1 MDMKKFLLFLMSLC
15 PLLSMGQTTLSPGDI
30 IIVAINGD
38 TDVTYGRGFSFMP
51 LVNLE
56 AGTEI
61 YFTDTGWSDVT
72 GSFINYILLS
82 DLFIKYTAPAGGVTA
97 GTVIRNATNLT
108 TDFSYHFTYASADKS
123 SYKYLDIVSA
133 ANCDEVLVFQGSIA
147 SPTFIFAASYVSNAI
162 VGSGWATSVP
172 SNGVSGTGVGSALPG
187 TGNASVAD
195 LVDDV
200 TALSFNQAATGNDN
214 CAYTGVTTATDKA
227 GWQARVSNYSNWTFS
242 ETPTPIP
249 TPMSGS
255 YTVVLP
261 NSAPTDIALSATSI
275 NENVSG
281 NSVVGAL
288 SSTDPDVG
296 NTFTYTL
303 VSGTGSTDNASFN
316 ISGSSLRITNSPN
329 YEAKSSYSVRVRTT
343 DQGGL
348 WYEEAF
354 TITINNL
361 NETPTDISLSATSIN
376 ENVSGNSV
384 VGALSSTDPD
394 VGNTFTYTLV
404 SGTGSTD
411 NASFN
416 ISGSSLRITSSPN
429 YEAKSS
435 YSVRVRTT
443 DQGGLWYEEAFTIT
457 INDVSEPPTVTTQA
471 VSAIAAT
478 TATGNGNI
486 TSLGSANPTAYGV
499 CYGTTANPDI
509 TGSKVDKG
517 AVSVTGTFVASM
529 TGLTA
534 NTTYHVRAYA
544 TNTAGTSYGNDVTF
558 KTLTPGTWTGN
569 ANSSYWTDANNWAGG
584 TVPTSTTD
592 VTIPSSGITYLP
604 MIFATDNAE
613 CNNLTL
619 ADGFLEILS
628 TSSGTGSLI
637 VHGTASGKVWTDV
650 YLAVN
655 QWHVVAPPANNAD
668 ISLFISYNSN
678 SISSKVNGATTTYAI
693 ADYNENGNA
702 WNSYFTDA
710 TSGTFTSGKGYSM
723 RHDDDNYIA
732 FYGDL
737 ITGNKT
743 VTLTKT
749 GEGWNCIGNPYTSAI
764 GMNSSAGTA
773 SNFLGVNSG
782 ELESSYA
789 CVYVWDPTT
798 TSYKIIG
805 GLPSGLGGE
814 RSLGQDLLQAGQGF
828 FVKAASAGASI
839 NFTPAM
845 QTHSTGTVLKSA
857 EAAWPGF
864 ELTASASGVK
874 ASTVVAFNSAMTK
887 GLDPTYDAG
896 LLRASNGLSL
906 YTKLIDDNGVDF
918 AIQCL
923 PENGMENFV
932 IPVGLDAKAG
942 GEVKFNATCTG
953 LPTGSSVILE
963 DRTAKV
969 YTDLSNGADYV
980 VTLSANSSG
989 TGRFY
994 IHTSNLTTGTS
1005 DLLPSGLFRLKAY
1018 PADGVI
1024 WIDGHVSSK
1033 AVTRL
1038 YDARG
1043 SQIGRYNLEEGN
1055 RNSIPASGLTS
1066 GVYILKVIDG
1076 NNTFAT
1082 KLVLVSNL

>member
-1 MDMKKFLLFLMSLC
+1 MKNKYKNNLRSCFWSLSLALVLMATSYSVC
-15 PLLSMGQTTLSPGDI
+15 RAQ
-30 IIVAINGD
+30 
-38 TDVTYGRGFSFMP
+38 TYGSD
-51 LVNLE
+51 LVRNGRATLGNL
-56 AGTEI
+56 
-61 YFTDTGWSDVT
+61 TGWDASLGPTFSEGNFGFTSPDGGDVFDFYS
-72 GSFINYILLS
+72 GSTSPEWISQEIDVSSLS
-82 DLFIKYTAPAGGVTA
+82 ADISA
-97 GTVIRNATNLT
+97 GTVKMVLSAYMLKG
-108 TDFSYHFTYASADKS
+108 HFASTICRMI
-123 SYKYLDIVSA
+123 LEQV
-133 ANCDEVLVFQGSIA
+133 NG
-147 SPTFIFAASYVSNAI
+147 SNAVI
-162 VGSGWATSVP
+162 ATSQVDNDVL
-172 SNGVSGTGVGSALPG
+172 STVTSGG
-187 TGNASVAD
+187 TWA
-195 LVDDV
+195 
-200 TALSFNQAATGNDN
+200 Q
-214 CAYTGVTTATDKA
+214 
-227 GWQARVSNYSNWTFS
+227 
-242 ETPTPIP
+242 
-249 TPMSGS
+249 
-255 YTVVLP
+255 
-261 NSAPTDIALSATSI
+261 
-275 NENVSG
+275 
-281 NSVVGAL
+281 
-288 SSTDPDVG
+288 
-296 NTFTYTL
+296 
-303 VSGTGSTDNASFN
+303 
-316 ISGSSLRITNSPN
+316 
-329 YEAKSSYSVRVRTT
+329 KS
-343 DQGGL
+343 
-348 WYEEAF
+348 
-354 TITINNL
+354 ITINGL
-361 NETPTDISLSATSIN
+361 NTS
-376 ENVSGNSV
+376 
-384 VGALSSTDPD
+384 TRK
-394 VGNTFTYTLV
+394 
-404 SGTGSTD
+404 
-411 NASFN
+411 
-416 ISGSSLRITSSPN
+416 LRIKL
-429 YEAKSS
+429 YGEL
-435 YSVRVRTT
+435 VGT
-443 DQGGLWYEEAFTIT
+443 DGQSFVEFDG
-457 INDVSEPPTVTTQA
+457 VSLMLYKPATVTTQA

-486 TSLGSANPTAYGV
+486 TNLGNPNPIAYGI

-517 AVSVTGTFVASM
+517 SASVAGAFVASM

-650 YLAVN
+650 YLAAN

-668 ISLFISYNSN
+668 ISSFISYNSN
-678 SISSKVNGATTTYAI
+678 GISSKVNGAATTYAI

-764 GMNSSAGTA
+764 GMNSSAGTS
-773 SNFLGVNSG
+773 SNFLGVNA
-782 ELESSYA
+782 SSSLDPNYA

-1033 AVTRL
+1033 AVTGL

-1055 RNSIPASGLTS
+1055 RNSIPTSGLTS